1 MKPSKYVSTLP
12 ATFDKRKV
20 KEDIASLREELTQ
33 GTLPPYIA
41 SLELFE
47 KGDFKSIEVQKVNQ
61 LISRELKA
69 TPGENFITIT
79 VSVLNNIKGNMDS
92 LESLVNRVFAEDIT
106 KDSLTYLKANLLQYI
121 ELTGFAIRYARRL
134 LLWTYINETN
144 AVDEQPSTALT
155 VGEIKWIKE
164 RESAFVRALITLSIN
179 KRDLEKAI
187 DNIPDILITEDN
199 QDMLNSTVGVNRL
212 DPFKMGFIGDNI
224 VLNPFY
230 HIGMAIA
237 DWQVSRYKQIETE
250 KKVLEFRLLH
260 LKALANGNADA
271 RLEQKIEYDSAR
283 LEKLNFKLAKL
294 ENDHA

>member
-47 KGDFKSIEVQKVNQ
+47 KGVFKSGECQKINQ
-61 LISRELKA
+61 TIMREMKG
-69 TPGENFITIT
+69 TQGENYITLI
-79 VSVLNNIKGNMDS
+79 VSVLNNVKGNMDS
-92 LESLVNRVFAEDIT
+92 LESMVNRVFAEDIT
-106 KDSLTYLKANLLQYI
+106 KESLTYLKANLLQYI

-144 AVDEQPSTALT
+144 AVDEQPSTSLT
-155 VGEIKWIKE
+155 VGEVKWIKE
-164 RESAFVRALITLSIN
+164 RESAFIRALVTLSIN
-179 KRDLEKAI
+179 KRDLEKTI
-187 DNIPDILITEDN
+187 DSIPEILVTEDN
-199 QDMLNSTVGVNRL
+199 HDMLNSTVGMNRL
-212 DPFKMGFIGDNI
+212 DPFKLGFIGDNI
-224 VLNPFY
+224 ILNPFY

-260 LKALANGNADA
+260 LKALAGGNSDA
-271 RLEQKIEYDSAR
+271 RLEQNIEYQTAR
-283 LEKLNFKLAKL
+283 LEKLNFKLAKM
-294 ENDHA
+294 ENDNA